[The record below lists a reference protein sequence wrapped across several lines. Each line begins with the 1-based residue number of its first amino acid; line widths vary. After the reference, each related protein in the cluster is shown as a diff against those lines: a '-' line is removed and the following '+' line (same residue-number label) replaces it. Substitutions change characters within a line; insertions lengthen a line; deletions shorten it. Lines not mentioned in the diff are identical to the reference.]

1 VSGDK
6 KIKVLIAKPGLDGHD
21 VGGKVVARALID
33 AGFEVIYTGL
43 RKSPEEIAL
52 AARDNE
58 VDVIGLSILSGSHLP
73 LCTQLKSELEKYQLT
88 NKVWVIGGNIP
99 KEDHAGLRDLGVEGV
114 FNTGARLD
122 DIVAFIREKTSEQA
136 G

>member
-1 VSGDK
+1 MSGAK

-21 VGGKVVARALID
+21 VGGKVVARALIE

-99 KEDHAGLRDLGVEGV
+99 VDDHADLRDLGIERV
-114 FNTGARLD
+114 FNTGARLEE
-122 DIVAFIREKTSEQA
+122 IVTFIREKTGE
-136 G
+136 